1 MAEAIYHVC
10 PKSAWKTAERRGV
23 YEGSDDD
30 IRDGFIHF
38 STGDQVR
45 ESVEKHRKGQTGL
58 VIVAVDPDA
67 LYPQL
72 RWEASRGG
80 KLFPHFYGELKVE
93 RALFVK
99 DLPLGEDGRHVFPE
113 LEHAGELPGG
123 GEQEGEG
130 GDG

>member
-10 PKSAWKTAERRGV
+10 PKSAWRKAERRGV
-23 YEGSDDD
+23 YEGSGDDL
-30 IRDGFIHF
+30 RDGFIHF
-38 STGDQVR
+38 STGDQVV
-45 ESVEKHRKGQTGL
+45 ESVEKHRRGETGL
-58 VIVAVDPDA
+58 VIVACDPDA

-93 RALFVK
+93 KALFVE

-113 LEHAGELPGG
+113 LEQAGNSPYGG
-123 GEQEGEG
+123 GQD
-130 GDG
+130 DGADG